1 MSISTVTIVGAGY
14 MGGGIAQVL
23 AIAGFDVTIADVD
36 VAVADKSLERL
47 QQEARDFEEQGLFA
61 PGSAELVAK
70 NISAGKSIEDAV
82 ADVDF
87 IEEAVFERVDVKRE
101 VLGTISEHARPDT
114 IIGTNTSTITVKEL
128 IKIGRASC
136 RERVR

>member
-1 MSISTVTIVGAGY
+1 MRGASALAREAAPRTDEGVPLMSISTVTIVGAGY

-61 PGSAELVAK
+61 PGSAELR
-70 NISAGKSIEDAV
+70 S
-82 ADVDF
+82 
-87 IEEAVFERVDVKRE
+87 EERRVGNE
-101 VLGTISEHARPDT
+101 CRPRRSMDRY
-114 IIGTNTSTITVKEL
+114 NKE
-128 IKIGRASC
+128 
-136 RERVR
+136 

>member
-23 AIAGFDVTIADVD
+23 AIAGFQV
-36 VAVADKSLERL
+36 
-47 QQEARDFEEQGLFA
+47 
-61 PGSAELVAK
+61 
-70 NISAGKSIEDAV
+70 AV

-101 VLGTISEHARPDT
+101 VLGRISEHARLDA
-114 IIGTNTSTITVKEL
+114 IIGTNTSTIPVK
-128 IKIGRASC
+128 
-136 RERVR
+136 